1 MDMAKE
7 YDLVII
13 GAGPGGYT
21 AALKAAEYG
30 IRTLVIEEKKLG
42 GNCVN
47 RGCIPTKALLHA
59 SSRFREMQQCD
70 EFGVS
75 ADFISFDF
83 KKMQQYKKRA
93 VKTYRDEIER
103 LFCNAG
109 VDYVE
114 GKAVLRRDKTV
125 EVRSLEGRDYYRG
138 ENIIIATGASAE
150 ILPIP
155 GAELSGVFTSSRLL
169 AADIWNFD
177 RLTIIGGGVIGVEFA
192 TIFNALC
199 SKVTIIEKGP
209 HLLGPMDEVVAKALE
224 KKIKF
229 YTSPDLKSWT
239 WTSDFGPAGDSEK
252 SWECPDLF
260 QLPVDGDSDKKRWV
274 MVVSVNWAQEQ
285 YFIGDFDGTS
295 FKLMENHPA
304 EPLYVDKGLDFYA
317 SRTFQDFDGTLDSKI
332 SMGWIATWDYAPVAP
347 SKYGKG
353 FWSIPRNLELKTYK
367 EGVRLVQKPVE
378 QLQTLRHKPASV
390 KRALSVGTQRLPG
403 FVPDENVYE
412 LDASF
417 STDVSNTFG
426 LNLCVGEG
434 RKVVVSYDTDSHNLV
449 IDRTHCSDVQIPKF
463 SRMAYARVEPVDNK
477 IRLHIFVDKSSI
489 EIFANDG
496 KDVFTLLTYPG
507 EAQTGIELF
516 AQKKGTKMEL
526 DAWMLKSIWR

>member
-1 MDMAKE
+1 MKIQKMKIPAILGALLLAGTLSAGAQMNSDSLYKE
-7 YDLVII
+7 PYRPQYHFSPEKGWIGDPSGFMYYQGKYHMYWWGKVESTDLVHYQQITPYAMTGTDDNI
-13 GAGPGGYT
+13 SYFTGSAVIDKNNTAGFGKGAYVAAYT
-21 AALKAAEYG
+21 
-30 IRTLVIEEKKLG
+30 VFEKDSKKQAQG
-42 GNCVN
+42 
-47 RGCIPTKALLHA
+47 
-59 SSRFREMQQCD
+59 
-70 EFGVS
+70 
-75 ADFISFDF
+75 ISFSHDG
-83 KKMQQYKKRA
+83 
-93 VKTYRDEIER
+93 KTFHYYEGNPVLDLWSTEFRDP
-103 LFCNAG
+103 
-109 VDYVE
+109 
-114 GKAVLRRDKTV
+114 TV
-125 EVRSLEGRDYYRG
+125 FWHEPTQKWV
-138 ENIIIATGASAE
+138 
-150 ILPIP
+150 
-155 GAELSGVFTSSRLL
+155 
-169 AADIWNFD
+169 
-177 RLTIIGGGVIGVEFA
+177 
-192 TIFNALC
+192 
-199 SKVTIIEKGP
+199 
-209 HLLGPMDEVVAKALE
+209 MVVAKALE

-463 SRMAYARVEPVDNK
+463 SRM
-477 IRLHIFVDKSSI
+477 HM
-489 EIFANDG
+489 
-496 KDVFTLLTYPG
+496 PG
-507 EAQTGIELF
+507 
-516 AQKKGTKMEL
+516 
-526 DAWMLKSIWR
+526 WNR

>member
-1 MDMAKE
+1 MKIQKMKIPAILGALLLAGTLSAGAQMNSDSLYKE
-7 YDLVII
+7 PYRPQYHFSPEKGWIGDPSGFMYYQGKYHMYWWGKVESTDLVHYQQITPYAMTGTDDNI
-13 GAGPGGYT
+13 SYFTGSAVIDKNNTAGFGKGAYVAAYT
-21 AALKAAEYG
+21 
-30 IRTLVIEEKKLG
+30 VFEKDSKKQAQG
-42 GNCVN
+42 
-47 RGCIPTKALLHA
+47 
-59 SSRFREMQQCD
+59 
-70 EFGVS
+70 
-75 ADFISFDF
+75 ISFSHDG
-83 KKMQQYKKRA
+83 
-93 VKTYRDEIER
+93 KTFRYYEGNPVLDLWSTEFRDP
-103 LFCNAG
+103 
-109 VDYVE
+109 
-114 GKAVLRRDKTV
+114 TV
-125 EVRSLEGRDYYRG
+125 FWHEP
-138 ENIIIATGASAE
+138 TQ
-150 ILPIP
+150 
-155 GAELSGVFTSSRLL
+155 
-169 AADIWNFD
+169 
-177 RLTIIGGGVIGVEFA
+177 
-192 TIFNALC
+192 
-199 SKVTIIEKGP
+199 K
-209 HLLGPMDEVVAKALE
+209 
-224 KKIKF
+224 
-229 YTSPDLKSWT
+229 
-239 WTSDFGPAGDSEK
+239 
-252 SWECPDLF
+252 
-260 QLPVDGDSDKKRWV
+260 WV

-332 SMGWIATWDYAPVAP
+332 SMGWVATWDYAPVAP

-463 SRMAYARVEPVDNK
+463 SRMAYTRVEPVDNK

>member
-1 MDMAKE
+1 MKIQKMKIPAILGALLLAGTLSAGAQMNSDSLYKE
-7 YDLVII
+7 PYRPQYHFSPEKGWIGDPSGFMYYQGKYHMYWWGKVESTDLVHYQQITPYAMTGTDDNI
-13 GAGPGGYT
+13 SYFTGSAVIDKNNTAGFGKGAYVAAYT
-21 AALKAAEYG
+21 
-30 IRTLVIEEKKLG
+30 VFEKDSKKQAQG
-42 GNCVN
+42 
-47 RGCIPTKALLHA
+47 
-59 SSRFREMQQCD
+59 
-70 EFGVS
+70 
-75 ADFISFDF
+75 ISFSHDG
-83 KKMQQYKKRA
+83 
-93 VKTYRDEIER
+93 KTFHYYEGNPVLDLWSTEFRDP
-103 LFCNAG
+103 
-109 VDYVE
+109 
-114 GKAVLRRDKTV
+114 TV
-125 EVRSLEGRDYYRG
+125 FWHEP
-138 ENIIIATGASAE
+138 T
-150 ILPIP
+150 
-155 GAELSGVFTSSRLL
+155 
-169 AADIWNFD
+169 
-177 RLTIIGGGVIGVEFA
+177 
-192 TIFNALC
+192 
-199 SKVTIIEKGP
+199 
-209 HLLGPMDEVVAKALE
+209 
-224 KKIKF
+224 
-229 YTSPDLKSWT
+229 
-239 WTSDFGPAGDSEK
+239 
-252 SWECPDLF
+252 
-260 QLPVDGDSDKKRWV
+260 RWV

-332 SMGWIATWDYAPVAP
+332 SMGWVATWDYAPVAP

>member
-1 MDMAKE
+1 MKIQKMKIPAILGALLLAGTLSAGAQMNSDSLYKE
-7 YDLVII
+7 PYRPQYHFSPEKGWIGDPSGFMYYQGKYHMYWWGKVESTDLVHYQQITPYAMTGTDDNI
-13 GAGPGGYT
+13 SYPVLDLWST
-21 AALKAAEYG
+21 EF
-30 IRTLVIEEKKLG
+30 RD
-42 GNCVN
+42 
-47 RGCIPTKALLHA
+47 PT
-59 SSRFREMQQCD
+59 
-70 EFGVS
+70 
-75 ADFISFDF
+75 
-83 KKMQQYKKRA
+83 
-93 VKTYRDEIER
+93 
-103 LFCNAG
+103 
-109 VDYVE
+109 
-114 GKAVLRRDKTV
+114 
-125 EVRSLEGRDYYRG
+125 
-138 ENIIIATGASAE
+138 
-150 ILPIP
+150 
-155 GAELSGVFTSSRLL
+155 VFWHEPTQK
-169 AADIWNFD
+169 W
-177 RLTIIGGGVIGVEFA
+177 V
-192 TIFNALC
+192 
-199 SKVTIIEKGP
+199 
-209 HLLGPMDEVVAKALE
+209 MVVAKALE

-332 SMGWIATWDYAPVAP
+332 SMGWVATWDYAPVAP

-477 IRLHIFVDKSSI
+477 IRFIIFVVI
-489 EIFANDG
+489 
-496 KDVFTLLTYPG
+496 
-507 EAQTGIELF
+507 
-516 AQKKGTKMEL
+516 
-526 DAWMLKSIWR
+526 